1 LKKNRGYYTSD
12 DISSI
17 LYDIQIEGIT
27 VSDIGLLFVN
37 AVSNVKRNISLSTI
51 LSSPKKEQKFMYGI
65 INEKKKEF
73 QEYLRAFY
81 NTVRLDIDHGRQS
94 RKEVIAERSIIN
106 NQFLNLNSIEGT
118 VEYELKKVLKSNEKD
133 KKIYQK
139 IGEAVISGALDYHKT
154 KPDSILEGLY
164 RIYSEYDSLVKSLK
178 KLR

>member
-1 LKKNRGYYTSD
+1 MKKNRGYYTSD

-17 LYDIQIEGIT
+17 LYDMQTEGIT
-27 VSDIGLLFVN
+27 ESDIGRLFVN
-37 AVSNVKRNISLSTI
+37 AVSNAKRDIALSTI
-51 LSSPKKEQKFMYGI
+51 LSSPKKEHKYMHGI

-94 RKEVIAERSIIN
+94 RKEVIAGRSILN
-106 NQFLNLNSIEGT
+106 NQFLNSSSIEGT

-133 KKIYQK
+133 KKVYQK
-139 IGEAVISGALDYHKT
+139 IGEAVIAGALDYHIK

-164 RIYSEYDSLVKSLK
+164 KIYSEYDSLLKSLK